1 MKDAVETLEDIIDL
15 ADEVEKAKKD
25 KVMDDLVKFW
35 KDSVEYAKEL
45 KKVDKAMKKFAK
57 EVEESEPDWKMFRQL
72 DYMEPLLEKS
82 IAGIEDL
89 AGLNQVHELRNE
101 VETIIKSEKTVTE
114 VIKYVKGPT
123 EIIILDVVF
132 KDFRKSAKNL
142 TLITMQDARLP
153 MNAMDSKGQTGL
165 YKAVLAKKWYRVKDL
180 LENGALVD
188 ATCGPYLRTALFELV
203 LMKDKEHAK
212 DFLDAGA
219 YILQPDVAGYYPEQY
234 ADEGGF
240 MLLFDGYSKENQRK
254 RVIPPNTP
262 RPYKILVVDKDYIPS
277 NERKNL
283 PKRIRKKITW
293 GYNESMDLNKFTH
306 IVVPQK
312 YSKKENILTLEDDDL
327 FIWKSWKT
335 ETEKYSLAP
344 FRFVL
349 ECIARYQI
357 LPIGSTVIQMNE
369 ENGADGVEGTKS
381 KEAVNVPT
389 TPTNVEPTP

>member
-1 MKDAVETLEDIIDL
+1 MPEVVMQTKGEFSRMKVEEEPEDIWWIIWVIIGIACSL
-15 ADEVEKAKKD
+15 ACSSC
-25 KVMDDLVKFW
+25 F
-35 KDSVEYAKEL
+35 
-45 KKVDKAMKKFAK
+45 
-57 EVEESEPDWKMFRQL
+57 
-72 DYMEPLLEKS
+72 
-82 IAGIEDL
+82 
-89 AGLNQVHELRNE
+89 
-101 VETIIKSEKTVTE
+101 
-114 VIKYVKGPT
+114 
-123 EIIILDVVF
+123 IILFLWYRNRRD
-132 KDFRKSAKNL
+132 DDG
-142 TLITMQDARLP
+142 THARLP

-262 RPYKILVVDKDYIPS
+262 RPYKILVVDKDYIPR

-293 GYNESMDLNKFTH
+293 GYNESMDLDKFTH
-306 IVVPQK
+306 IVIKPA
-312 YSKKENILTLEDDDL
+312 
-327 FIWKSWKT
+327 WKT
-335 ETEKYSLAP
+335 ETEKYTLAP

-389 TPTNVEPTP
+389 TPTNVEPVTP